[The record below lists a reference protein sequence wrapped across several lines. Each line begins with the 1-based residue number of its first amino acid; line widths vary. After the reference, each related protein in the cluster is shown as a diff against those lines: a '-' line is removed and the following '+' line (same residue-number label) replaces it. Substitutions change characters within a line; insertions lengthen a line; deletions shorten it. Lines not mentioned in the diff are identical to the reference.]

1 MLLGHIGW
9 PAKQR
14 KLEAALGI
22 CGQYEKKLTM
32 TGRKDGATG
41 HDYAQYVM
49 QTLLSGDVEARLAA
63 YEEAERAIQEHWV
76 RVYLMQNPQTEA
88 WGIVRKVDGAAARV
102 WLDELALPAEAE
114 ASGRLTVGKRQRF
127 RVSAADPDQQ
137 RVWVTPV

>member
-1 MLLGHIGW
+1 MIRPESANNPNISPRRFAGASRPMRERL
-9 PAKQR
+9 
-14 KLEAALGI
+14 AAWADRI
-22 CGQYEKKLTM
+22 
-32 TGRKDGATG
+32 
-41 HDYAQYVM
+41 
-49 QTLLSGDVEARLAA
+49 EARLAA